1 MTGYMGWRGVAV
13 VVWVIVSLSWSAFAS
28 EPEVK
33 SPFSSRKMSFPEG
46 SASQQIR
53 PLAPDTSVKAQRPTD
68 IISDTVSVN
77 AGDSIGALLQDS
89 VPVMISDSL
98 GIFSLADSVATEPTR
113 KSWRPSSFNP
123 DPMRAV
129 WLSALF
135 PGLGQIYNR
144 RYWKLPIVVGGYV
157 GLFYA
162 TTWNSNMLSDYQR
175 AYLDIMDSDPSTN
188 SYMDFFAPSYREEDI
203 DKDWLTSLLKQ
214 RKDYYRQY
222 RDLCIICMIGLYA
235 VCMIDAYVDAQLY
248 HFDVSP
254 DISMQWQPAVIPTGR
269 SMLPAV
275 GLQCAITF

>member
-1 MTGYMGWRGVAV
+1 MGWKRASILVWIIGWWSLTSLGAVPELPRPVTGGRLVPGAARQAQGAKSLPADSIRAVEPQVVAD
-13 VVWVIVSLSWSAFAS
+13 S
-28 EPEVK
+28 
-33 SPFSSRKMSFPEG
+33 
-46 SASQQIR
+46 
-53 PLAPDTSVKAQRPTD
+53 
-68 IISDTVSVN
+68 VSV
-77 AGDSIGALLQDS
+77 ASGDSIGALLQDS
-89 VPVMISDSL
+89 VPLMITDSL
-98 GIFSLADSVATEPTR
+98 GQIALADTAQLKSTRR
-113 KSWRPSSFNP
+113 KSWRPASFNP

-162 TTWNSNMLSDYQR
+162 TTWNSNMLADYQR
-175 AYLDIMDSDPSTN
+175 AYLDIMDSDPTTN
-188 SYMDFFAPSYREEDI
+188 SYMDFFSSAYKEEDI
-203 DKDWLTSLLKQ
+203 DKDWLTSVLKQ

-235 VCMIDAYVDAQLY
+235 ICMIDAYVDAQLY

-269 SMLPAV
+269 SALPAV
-275 GLQCAITF
+275 GVQCAITF

>member
-1 MTGYMGWRGVAV
+1 MGWKRASILVWIIGWWSLTSLGAVPELSRPVTGGQLVPGAARQAQGAKSLLADSIRSVEPQVVAD
-13 VVWVIVSLSWSAFAS
+13 S
-28 EPEVK
+28 
-33 SPFSSRKMSFPEG
+33 
-46 SASQQIR
+46 
-53 PLAPDTSVKAQRPTD
+53 
-68 IISDTVSVN
+68 VSV
-77 AGDSIGALLQDS
+77 ASGDSVGALLQDS
-89 VPVMISDSL
+89 VPLMITDSL
-98 GIFSLADSVATEPTR
+98 GQIALADTAQLKSTRR
-113 KSWRPSSFNP
+113 KSWRPASFNP

-162 TTWNSNMLSDYQR
+162 TTWNSNMLADYQR
-175 AYLDIMDSDPSTN
+175 AYLDIMDSDPTTN
-188 SYMDFFAPSYREEDI
+188 SYMDFFSSAYKEEDI
-203 DKDWLTSLLKQ
+203 DKEWLTSVLKQ

-269 SMLPAV
+269 SALPAV
-275 GLQCAITF
+275 GVQCAITF

>member
-1 MTGYMGWRGVAV
+1 MGMWTLSSLGAV
-13 VVWVIVSLSWSAFAS
+13 PQMSHPVVKE
-28 EPEVK
+28 EPSTAE
-33 SPFSSRKMSFPEG
+33 SRKAEG
-46 SASQQIR
+46 AKTASV
-53 PLAPDTSVKAQRPTD
+53 DTLPAVKPTVEVDSVSIT
-68 IISDTVSVN
+68 S
-77 AGDSIGALLQDS
+77 GDSVGALLQDS
-89 VPVMISDSL
+89 VPLMITDSM
-98 GIFSLADSVATEPTR
+98 GQLAWADTTRLKPTEH
-113 KSWRPSSFNP
+113 KSWRSSSFNP

-162 TTWNSNMLSDYQR
+162 TTWNSNMLADYQR
-175 AYLDIMDSDPSTN
+175 AYLDIMDSDPTTN
-188 SYMDFFAPSYREEDI
+188 SYMDFFSSAYKEEDI
-203 DKDWLTSLLKQ
+203 DKDWLTSVLKQ

-269 SMLPAV
+269 SALPAV
-275 GLQCAITF
+275 GIQCAITF

>member
-1 MTGYMGWRGVAV
+1 MGVWTLSSLGAVREFSRPITEGRLSPAAVRKAEGAKGAPADSLPAPQLPVAAD
-13 VVWVIVSLSWSAFAS
+13 S
-28 EPEVK
+28 
-33 SPFSSRKMSFPEG
+33 
-46 SASQQIR
+46 
-53 PLAPDTSVKAQRPTD
+53 
-68 IISDTVSVN
+68 VSV
-77 AGDSIGALLQDS
+77 ASGDSIGALLQDS
-89 VPVMISDSL
+89 VPLMITDSL
-98 GIFSLADSVATEPTR
+98 GRLALADTAALKPKER
-113 KSWRPSSFNP
+113 RSWRPASFNP

-162 TTWNSNMLSDYQR
+162 TTWNGNMLADYQR
-175 AYLDIMDSDPSTN
+175 AYLDIMDSDPTTN
-188 SYMDFFAPSYREEDI
+188 SYMDFFSSSYKEEDI
-203 DKDWLTSLLKQ
+203 DKEWLTSVLKQ

-269 SMLPAV
+269 SALPAV
-275 GLQCAITF
+275 GIQCAITF

>member
-1 MTGYMGWRGVAV
+1 MGWKRASILVWIIGWWSLTSLGAVPELSRPVTGGRLVPGAARQAQGAKSLPADSIRSVEPQVVAD
-13 VVWVIVSLSWSAFAS
+13 S
-28 EPEVK
+28 
-33 SPFSSRKMSFPEG
+33 
-46 SASQQIR
+46 
-53 PLAPDTSVKAQRPTD
+53 
-68 IISDTVSVN
+68 VSV
-77 AGDSIGALLQDS
+77 ASGDSVGALLQDS
-89 VPVMISDSL
+89 VPLMITDSL
-98 GIFSLADSVATEPTR
+98 GQIALADTAQLKSTRR
-113 KSWRPSSFNP
+113 KSWRPASFNP

-162 TTWNSNMLSDYQR
+162 TTWNSNMLADYQR
-175 AYLDIMDSDPSTN
+175 AYLDIMDSDPTTN
-188 SYMDFFAPSYREEDI
+188 SYMDFFSPAYKEEDI
-203 DKDWLTSLLKQ
+203 DKEWLTSVLKQ

-269 SMLPAV
+269 SALPAV
-275 GLQCAITF
+275 GVQCAITF

>member
-1 MTGYMGWRGVAV
+1 MGWKRASILVWIIGWWSLTSLGAV
-13 VVWVIVSLSWSAFAS
+13 PELSRPVTGGRLVPGAARQAQGA
-28 EPEVK
+28 K
-33 SPFSSRKMSFPEG
+33 SPPADS
-46 SASQQIR
+46 IR
-53 PLAPDTSVKAQRPTD
+53 AVEPQVVADS
-68 IISDTVSVN
+68 VSVTS
-77 AGDSIGALLQDS
+77 GDSRGALLQDS
-89 VPVMISDSL
+89 VPLMITDSL
-98 GIFSLADSVATEPTR
+98 GQIALADTAQLKSTRR
-113 KSWRPSSFNP
+113 KSWRPASFNP

-162 TTWNSNMLSDYQR
+162 TTWNSNMLADYQR
-175 AYLDIMDSDPSTN
+175 AYLDIMDSDPTTN
-188 SYMDFFAPSYREEDI
+188 SYMDFFSSAYKEEDI
-203 DKDWLTSLLKQ
+203 DKDWLTSVLKQ

-235 VCMIDAYVDAQLY
+235 ICMIDAYVDAQLY

-269 SMLPAV
+269 SALPAV
-275 GLQCAITF
+275 GVQCAITF